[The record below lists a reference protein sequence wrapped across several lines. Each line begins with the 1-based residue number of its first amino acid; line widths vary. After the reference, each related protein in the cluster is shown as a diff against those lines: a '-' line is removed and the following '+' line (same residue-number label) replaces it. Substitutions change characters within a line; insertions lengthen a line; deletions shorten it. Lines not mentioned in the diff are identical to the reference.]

1 MLKNTNDTYGTVAKA
16 LHWLMAIAIIMML
29 IMGYFLEDLKSPEYY
44 KAHKAIGFILL
55 LLAILRLI
63 WRIVNP
69 VPKYDTSMPKIM
81 ALLAHLGHY
90 TLYLLMIIMPLSAF
104 IASNAAFRP
113 VSFLYLFDMDSIFS
127 EKNLELA
134 KNMMN
139 IHRFLAVIF
148 IVVIGAHFLA
158 ALYHHYV
165 RKDNVLKR
173 ILP

>member
-1 MLKNTNDTYGTVAKA
+1 MLKNSNDTYGTVAKA

-29 IMGYFLEDLKSPEYY
+29 IMGYFLEDLNNPIYY
-44 KAHKAIGFILL
+44 KAHKATGFILL
-55 LLAILRLI
+55 LLAMIRLI
-63 WRIVNP
+63 WRIINP
-69 VPKYDTSMPKIM
+69 VPEYNISIPKIL

-104 IASNAAFRP
+104 IASNAAFKP
-113 VSFLYLFDMDSIFS
+113 VSFFFLFDMESIFS

-139 IHRFLAVIF
+139 IHKFLAVVF
-148 IVVIGAHFLA
+148 ILVIAAHFLA
-158 ALYHHYV
+158 ALYHHYY

-173 ILP
+173 MLP